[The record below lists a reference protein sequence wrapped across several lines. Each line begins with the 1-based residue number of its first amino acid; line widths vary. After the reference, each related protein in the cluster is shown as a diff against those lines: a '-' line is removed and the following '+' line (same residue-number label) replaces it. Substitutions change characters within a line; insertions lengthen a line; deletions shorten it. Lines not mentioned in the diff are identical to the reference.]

1 MSNIWVPDNMSGE
14 ELDLFIEIEYL
25 RLKLRMDQH
34 KHRYLSD
41 ALVQARQELQSV
53 VDNVKFLKKEALV
66 VSMKEFS
73 KVRQLLDK
81 AKEIHR
87 DGMVAVAASD
97 KRLKSMTADL
107 RGMELRLDK
116 LQSSRRIL
124 SMDGKHT

>member
-1 MSNIWVPDNMSGE
+1 MSGE